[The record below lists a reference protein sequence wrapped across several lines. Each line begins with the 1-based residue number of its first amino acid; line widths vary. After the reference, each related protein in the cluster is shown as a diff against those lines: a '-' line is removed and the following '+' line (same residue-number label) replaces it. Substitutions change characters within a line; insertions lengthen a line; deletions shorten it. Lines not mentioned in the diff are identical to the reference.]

1 MLVHIAIADAYGA
14 SFEFKDTDFV
24 DVYNTGTSY
33 HTGEG
38 RTQAGHYTDDTQMS
52 LAIAELLIE
61 KKHWTRLDIA
71 AKFLE
76 VFKRDPRPGYAN
88 GFYHFLKRTNTAEEF
103 LANIRPT
110 STKSGAAMRS
120 APLGVLKNIEE
131 LIAKSYLHASLTHN
145 TQEGI
150 NSAVVVALA
159 SHFFYHQLG
168 EKKDLPAFIAH
179 LVPGDWF
186 TPWEG
191 FASVEALGC
200 TKAALTAVMQSNS
213 LEELLIESVSFTGD
227 TDTVAAI
234 ALGIVNH
241 SYLFENNLSPALYHG
256 LESEEWGYDFLR
268 RKDSE
273 LTQVL
278 LSGIIEIEKK

>member
-1 MLVHIAIADAYGA
+1 MMLVNIAIADAYGA
-14 SFEFKDTDFV
+14 SFEFKDKAFV
-24 DVYNTGTSY
+24 DTYNTGTSY

-38 RTQAGHYTDDTQMS
+38 RAKAGYYTDDTQMS

-61 KKHWTRLDIA
+61 GKPWTRLNIA

-76 VFKRDPRPGYAN
+76 VFKRDPRPGYAS
-88 GFYHFLKRTNTAEEF
+88 GFYRFLQRTQSPEEF
-103 LANIRPT
+103 VANIRPT

-131 LIAKSYLHASLTHN
+131 IIAKSYLHASLTHN

-150 NSAVVVALA
+150 NSAIVVALA

-168 EKKDLPAFIAH
+168 EKKDLPTFIAH
-179 LVPGDWF
+179 LVSGDWF

-191 FASVEALGC
+191 FASVEALDC
-200 TKAALTAVMQSNS
+200 TKAALTAVMQSES
-213 LEELLIESVSFTGD
+213 LEELLIKSVSFTGD

-234 ALGIVNH
+234 ALGMVNKSSLFESNLSSVLYH
-241 SYLFENNLSPALYHG
+241 ELENSKYGYDYLFHIS
-256 LESEEWGYDFLR
+256 SKSSRF
-268 RKDSE
+268 S
-273 LTQVL
+273 
-278 LSGIIEIEKK
+278 